1 MQDVDEDSDEHEYVN
16 IGLLE
21 LSPQDEQKLKE
32 ERNSAGTAEFIKHHV
47 VPRQPLARHKAAG
60 IAQSLV
66 VIHDREPDLDRQTE
80 QLSEEALSKQTSQHS
95 LQDVDEDSDEHEY
108 VNIDLL
114 ELSPQDEQK
123 LKEERSSTG
132 TAESIKHHVVP
143 RQPLARHKAAGIAQS
158 LVESRDDT
166 EVTAADLP
174 KCEKCGR
181 TFPWNQLHLR
191 WKHTCEPSEATG
203 SPQPRRRSKTSA
215 PDFESST
222 RRVSR
227 EREEEPI
234 SEQDSID
241 ASLTMCRCGKLF
253 DCRRDFIVHTLA
265 CSKGSQMNL
274 PGARRRSSTLPK

>member
-1 MQDVDEDSDEHEYVN
+1 MN
-16 IGLLE
+16 IDPLE
-21 LSPQDEQKLKE
+21 LSPQDEE
-32 ERNSAGTAEFIKHHV
+32 
-47 VPRQPLARHKAAG
+47 
-60 IAQSLV
+60 
-66 VIHDREPDLDRQTE
+66 
-80 QLSEEALSKQTSQHS
+80 
-95 LQDVDEDSDEHEY
+95 
-108 VNIDLL
+108 
-114 ELSPQDEQK
+114 K

-132 TAESIKHHVVP
+132 TAESIKHPPIVVP

-215 PDFESST
+215 PDFECST

-227 EREEEPI
+227 EGEEEPI
-234 SEQDSID
+234 SEQDSMD
-241 ASLTMCRCGKLF
+241 ASVTMCPCGKLF

-274 PGARRRSSTLPK
+274 PGAGKRSPWATLPK